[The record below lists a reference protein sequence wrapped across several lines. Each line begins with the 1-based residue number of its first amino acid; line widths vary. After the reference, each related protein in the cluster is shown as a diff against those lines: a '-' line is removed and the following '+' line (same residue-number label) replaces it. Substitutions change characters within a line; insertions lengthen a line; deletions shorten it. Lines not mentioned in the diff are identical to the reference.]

1 MATVNGNDNANI
13 LTGSASNDTLNG
25 LGGNDTLYG
34 NGGDDT
40 LDGGTGNDLLVG
52 GRGSDTYRF
61 GLGYGFDVI
70 DNSGGVN
77 NDVDTLLLTN
87 LNANQIRLTRIGND
101 LVLSVVASGE
111 TLTVSQNF
119 LDADHAIDRIQF
131 ADGSRWSASV
141 MLANLY
147 YPPVVPTDGA
157 DVINGNPTDDSLLG
171 LGGDDTLYGNGGN
184 DTLDGGSDNDRME
197 GGVGNDT
204 YVVDAA
210 GDVVVEAN
218 NAGDD
223 LVQASINYTLG
234 NNVER
239 LTLTG
244 SANINGVGNSLAN
257 TLIGNTGNNL
267 LDGGAGA
274 DSMAGGSGDDTYIVD
289 KSGDSVSELAGG
301 GNDTVR
307 ASLNYSLGANLEN
320 LELTGSSN
328 LNGTGNALA
337 NQLTGNTGNNLLDG
351 GAGDDFLAGRRGN
364 DTYLY
369 GTNYGNDVIDNSG
382 GASADVDTVQLM
394 GLNSNNVSF
403 VHTGNDLQMV
413 VLATSQTLTLK
424 NFYLGADYEIDRVQ
438 FANGTLWNKTT
449 LLANVQVAATNGP
462 DMLFGGNGDD
472 VIQALAGNDQIYA
485 QAGNDTLDGGVGDD
499 VMYGSTGDDLYVVD
513 SAGDQV
519 NEAVGEGT
527 DTVQTSISYTLGI
540 NVENLTL
547 TGSANLN
554 GTGNAGDNLILGSSG
569 NNQLSGGG
577 GNDNLN
583 GGAGN
588 DTLYGGD
595 GNDLLQG
602 GGGLD
607 YLWGD
612 TGDDTLVAGNSQ
624 SGSFLFGE
632 AGDDILDARN
642 LSNTGGYVNL
652 SGGSGNDTY
661 LVDGSGD
668 ITISDSNTLG
678 EINTIQFAAGI
689 NPADLLF
696 VRPADSFN
704 PSGNIVIE
712 FANGHRLFIGSMG
725 LPYPQD
731 TGEGSGVQ
739 VFRFAD
745 GTEWNR
751 TEIQQRAGFFFGTS
765 QNDSISSG
773 DGHDYLN
780 GASGDDQLH
789 AGMGNDLLNGSVGND
804 ILFGEDGNDVLG
816 GQHGVDY
823 LDGGDGDD
831 RLFGSYDNDTL
842 IGGAGNDI
850 YGFALGEGA
859 DTVDNR
865 SVAAGDLDAISFDT
879 NIVPAQVTASRV
891 GDNLLLTLNAN
902 DSISVLDYFLGGS
915 AQVDEIRFANG
926 TIWSPATILG
936 MTNTPPTST
945 DDSVITPEDT
955 PLVLHASDF
964 GSYSD
969 PDGNPLASV
978 KITALPGAG
987 NLQYHNGS
995 AWVAVALNQVLS
1007 RADLDAGKLQFVPA
1021 PDGNGDSYAS
1031 IGFTVGDG
1039 LAFALNAK
1047 TLSIDVTPVNDAPTG
1062 SVVVSGTTVVGQ
1074 TLTAT
1079 NTLADA
1085 DGLGIIGYHWQVSA
1099 DGNTWTEIA
1108 GASDDS
1114 VTLTA
1119 DQLGQQVR
1127 AQTRYIDQGGT
1138 AESVASGA
1146 SFWVVSATNL
1156 FDGDG
1161 NNNIL
1166 DGTES
1171 NDILR
1176 GFGGAD
1182 SLRGYGG
1189 ADLLE
1194 GGDGDDTLDGGD
1206 GDDTLNG
1213 GNGVDTLYGRAGI
1226 DTLNV
1231 GDGSWSAYENAYGG
1245 DGNDAL
1251 IATGLGY
1258 VSLNGDDGDDLLTAS
1273 GNRFGSL
1280 NGGNGNDT
1288 LDTRSM
1294 NSDYWVSLS
1303 LSGGSGSDTY
1313 RVGDGTGSLRIND
1326 AKDNSTVAD
1335 TNMVEFASGI
1345 DPASLQ
1351 LSRSGNDLIVT
1362 FANGRTLTVSNQF
1375 GTGSNGYEGGV
1386 QMFHFADGTTWDRT
1400 VIHDHLP
1407 ILNGTAGND
1416 TLNGDARNEE
1426 INGLGGNDILNGND
1440 GDDTL
1445 DGGDGDDT
1453 LNGGNGVDTLY
1464 GRAGIDTLDVGNG
1477 SWSAYENAYGG
1488 DDNDA
1493 LIATGLGYVSLNG
1506 DDGDDLLTASGNRFG
1521 SLNGG
1526 NGNDTLD
1533 TRSMNS
1539 DYWVSLSLSGGSGSD
1554 TYRVGD
1560 GTGSLRINDAKD
1572 NSTVA
1577 DTNMVEFSSG
1587 IDPASLQLSRSGN
1600 DLIVTFANGRTLAVS
1615 SQFATGSNGYEGG
1628 VQMFHFA
1635 DGTTWDRTVIY
1646 DHLPILNGTAGND
1659 TLNGDA
1665 RNEEI
1670 NGLGGNDIL
1679 NGNDGDDTLDG
1690 GDGDDTLN
1698 GGNGVD
1704 TLYGRAGIDTLDV
1717 GDGSWSAYENAYGGD
1732 GNDALIATGLGY
1744 VSLNGDDGDDL
1755 LTASG
1760 NRFGS
1765 LNGGNGN
1772 DTLDTRSMNSD
1783 YWVSLSLSGGLGS
1796 DTYRVGDG
1804 TGSLRINDAK
1814 DNSTVADTNMVEF
1827 ASGID
1832 PASLQLSRSGN
1843 DLIVTFANGRTLTVS
1858 SQFATGSNG
1867 YEGGVQTFHFADG
1880 TEISRYALPGFG
1892 ATNGDDT
1899 IFGAGGSDSLNG
1911 LAGNDSI
1918 DAQAGN
1924 DTLDGGT
1931 GNDILTGGMGND
1943 FFRFSTVP
1951 GAGNLDSV
1959 SDFTQGQDV
1968 LALNS
1973 GLFNL
1978 QGQIVAES
1986 LANVSGAQ
1994 NEVAGAHLVFNQD
2007 DQTLYYDVDGAAN
2020 GNAVAVVTLT
2030 GVTNLTA
2037 SDVQLYV

>member
-13 LTGSASNDTLNG
+13 LTGSATNDNLNG

-61 GLGYGFDVI
+61 GQGYGFDVI

-87 LNANQIRLTRIGND
+87 LNANQIRLTRSGND
-101 LVLSVVASGE
+101 LVLTVLASGE

-131 ADGSRWSASV
+131 VDGSRWNASAI
-141 MLANLY
+141 LANLY
-147 YPPVVPTDGA
+147 YPPNTPTDGA
-157 DVINGNPTDDSLLG
+157 DIINGNPTDDNLFG

-184 DTLDGGSDNDRME
+184 DTLDGGSGNDRME

-204 YVVDAA
+204 YMVDAA
-210 GDVVVEAN
+210 GDVVVEAS

-234 NNVER
+234 SNVER

-257 TLIGNTGNNL
+257 TLIGNAGNNM
-267 LDGGAGA
+267 LDGGAGN
-274 DSMAGGSGDDTYIVD
+274 DNMAGGSGDDTYIVAQSTD
-289 KSGDSVSELAGG
+289 TVSEATDEGT
-301 GNDTVR
+301 DTVR
-307 ASLNYSLGANLEN
+307 ASVAYSLGANVEN
-320 LELTGSSN
+320 LELTGTAN
-328 LNGTGNALA
+328 LAGTGNALD
-337 NQLTGNTGNNLLDG
+337 NRLTGNSGRNTLDGSTGNDW
-351 GAGDDFLAGRRGN
+351 LAGRQGN
-364 DTYLY
+364 DTYRY
-369 GTNYGNDVIDNSG
+369 GQNYGNDVIDNSG
-382 GASADVDTVQLM
+382 GASADVDTLQLTD
-394 GLNSNNVSF
+394 LNAVDVRFLRS
-403 VHTGNDLQMV
+403 GNDLVMLV
-413 VLATSQTLTLK
+413 NSNLSTLTIQS
-424 NFYLGADYEIDRVQ
+424 FFSGADYEIDRVQ

-462 DMLFGGNGDD
+462 DVLFGGNGDD

-499 VMYGSTGDDLYVVD
+499 AMYGSTGNDLYVVD

-519 NEAVGEGT
+519 NEVAGEGT
-527 DTVQTSISYTLGI
+527 DTVQASISYTLGT

-547 TGSANLN
+547 TGSVNLN
-554 GTGNAGDNLILGSSG
+554 GTGNVGDNLILGNSG
-569 NNQLSGGG
+569 SNQLSGGG
-577 GNDNLN
+577 GNDSLN
-583 GGAGN
+583 GGAGD

-607 YLWGD
+607 YLWGGI
-612 TGDDTLVAGNSQ
+612 GDDTLVAGNSQ
-624 SGSFLFGE
+624 SGSLLLGE

-642 LSNTGGYVNL
+642 LSNTSGYVNL
-652 SGGSGNDTY
+652 SGGTGSDTY

-668 ITISDSNTLG
+668 VTIGDDNTLG
-678 EINTIQFAAGI
+678 ELNIVQFAAGI
-689 NPADLLF
+689 NPADLIF
-696 VRPADSFN
+696 VRPADSYN

-725 LPYPQD
+725 APYPQN
-731 TGEGSGVQ
+731 TGEGFGVQ
-739 VFRFAD
+739 LFRFAD

-751 TEIQQRAGFFFGTS
+751 AEILQRAGFFFGTS
-765 QNDSISSG
+765 QNDIISG
-773 DGHDYLN
+773 GAGHDYLN

-789 AGMGNDLLNGSVGND
+789 AGMGNDLLVGSDGND
-804 ILFGEDGNDVLG
+804 LLFGEDGNDVLG
-816 GQHGVDY
+816 GGNGDDV
-823 LDGGDGDD
+823 LDGGSGDD
-831 RLFGSYDNDTL
+831 RLFGSYGSDTS
-842 IGGAGNDI
+842 IGGIGNDI
-850 YGFALGEGA
+850 YGFALGDGA

-865 SVAAGDLDAISFDT
+865 NAAAGDLDAISFDT
-879 NIVPAQVTASRV
+879 NILPAQVTASRV
-891 GDNLLLTLNAN
+891 ADNLLLTLNAN

-915 AQVDEIRFANG
+915 VQVDEIRFANG
-926 TIWSPATILG
+926 TVWSPATILG

-955 PLVLHASDF
+955 PLVLHANDF

-987 NLQYHNGS
+987 NLQYYNGS
-995 AWVAVALNQVLS
+995 TWVAVALNQVLN

-1047 TLSIDVTPVNDAPTG
+1047 TLSIDVKPVNDAPTG
-1062 SVVVSGTTVVGQ
+1062 SVVISGTTVVGQ

-1085 DGLGIIGYHWQVSA
+1085 DGLGVIGYQWQVSA
-1099 DGNTWTEIA
+1099 DGNTWTDIV
-1108 GASDDS
+1108 GVNRDS
-1114 VTLTA
+1114 FTLSA
-1119 DQLGQQVR
+1119 DQIGQQVR
-1127 AQTRYIDQGGT
+1127 AQTRYTDQGGT
-1138 AESVASGA
+1138 AESVASDA

-1166 DGTES
+1166 DSTES

-1206 GDDTLNG
+1206 GNDALNG

-1226 DTLNV
+1226 DTLDV
-1231 GDGSWSAYENAYGG
+1231 GNGSWSVYESAYGG

-1280 NGGNGNDT
+1280 NGGNGNDI

-1294 NSDYWVSLS
+1294 NSDYWVSLN

-1313 RVGDGTGSLRIND
+1313 RVGDGTGSLHISD

-1335 TNMVEFASGI
+1335 TNVVEFASGI

-1362 FANGRTLTVSNQF
+1362 FANGRVLTVSSQF
-1375 GTGSNGYEGGV
+1375 ETGNNGYEGGV

-1407 ILNGTAGND
+1407 ILNGTAGDD
-1416 TLNGDARNEE
+1416 TLNGDARSEE

-1445 DGGDGDDT
+1445 DGGDGNDA

-1477 SWSAYENAYGG
+1477 SWSVYE
-1488 DDNDA
+1488 
-1493 LIATGLGYVSLNG
+1493 S
-1506 DDGDDLLTASGNRFG
+1506 
-1521 SLNGG
+1521 
-1526 NGNDTLD
+1526 
-1533 TRSMNS
+1533 
-1539 DYWVSLSLSGGSGSD
+1539 
-1554 TYRVGD
+1554 
-1560 GTGSLRINDAKD
+1560 
-1572 NSTVA
+1572 
-1577 DTNMVEFSSG
+1577 
-1587 IDPASLQLSRSGN
+1587 
-1600 DLIVTFANGRTLAVS
+1600 
-1615 SQFATGSNGYEGG
+1615 
-1628 VQMFHFA
+1628 
-1635 DGTTWDRTVIY
+1635 
-1646 DHLPILNGTAGND
+1646 
-1659 TLNGDA
+1659 
-1665 RNEEI
+1665 
-1670 NGLGGNDIL
+1670 
-1679 NGNDGDDTLDG
+1679 
-1690 GDGDDTLN
+1690 
-1698 GGNGVD
+1698 
-1704 TLYGRAGIDTLDV
+1704 
-1717 GDGSWSAYENAYGGD
+1717 AYGGD

-1772 DTLDTRSMNSD
+1772 DILDTRSMNSD
-1783 YWVSLSLSGGLGS
+1783 YWVSLNLSGGSGS

-1804 TGSLRINDAK
+1804 TGSLHISDAK
-1814 DNSTVADTNMVEF
+1814 DNSTVADTNVVEF

-1843 DLIVTFANGRTLTVS
+1843 DLIVTFANGRVLTVS
-1858 SQFATGSNG
+1858 SQFETGNNG
-1867 YEGGVQTFHFADG
+1867 YEGGVQAFRFADG

-1899 IFGAGGSDSLNG
+1899 IFGAGGNDSLNG

-1931 GNDILTGGMGND
+1931 GDDTLTGGVGND
-1943 FFRFSTVP
+1943 IFRFSTAP

-1973 GLFNL
+1973 TQFDL
-1978 QGQIVAES
+1978 QGQAVADV
-1986 LANVSGAQ
+1986 LANVSGSQ
-1994 NEVAGAHLVFNQD
+1994 TEQVGAYLVFNQNN
-2007 DQTLYYDVDGAAN
+2007 QTLYYDADGAAN
-2020 GNAVAVVTLT
+2020 GNSVAVVTLV
-2030 GVTNLTA
+2030 GVASLAA
-2037 SDVQLYV
+2037 SDLQLFG